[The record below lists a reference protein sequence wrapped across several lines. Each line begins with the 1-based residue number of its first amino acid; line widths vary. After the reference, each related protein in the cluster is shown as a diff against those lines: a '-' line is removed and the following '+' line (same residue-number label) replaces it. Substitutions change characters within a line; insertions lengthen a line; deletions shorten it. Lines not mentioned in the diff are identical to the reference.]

1 MGVVFGV
8 VCVLDDE
15 MGVVI
20 DIVRVLVE
28 LVVLVVDFVI
38 DGGWYDSIR
47 NVIVINIID
56 LDGFILK

>member
-8 VCVLDDE
+8 VCVLDGE
-15 MGVVI
+15 MSVVI